1 MYDFNGKR
9 IFITGGS
16 RGIGRAIAQGFAT
29 YGAEIVITYKSKEK
43 LAKELIDSL
52 PGQNHSCLELD
63 VTNSE
68 DIKETISKSISI
80 LSGYNPFT
88 IGSRNCRRSIPR
100 FNSTV

>member
-1 MYDFNGKR
+1 MYDFSGKR

-16 RGIGRAIAQGFAT
+16 RGIGKAIAQGYAT

-43 LAKELIDSL
+43 LAKELINSL

-68 DIKETISKSISI
+68 DIKNITIRCNVTTIHTNELLCI
-80 LSGYNPFT
+80 LK
-88 IGSRNCRRSIPR
+88 I
-100 FNSTV
+100 